1 MLNSK
6 MLAAAVL
13 AGTMVLPANAQSGKG
28 GPALTTADRAELEVL
43 NARYSL
49 SLGMCNADVWPTLF
63 VEKEG
68 FFASG
73 SRGKMQGQH
82 RLAEMNRSYDCV
94 YVNGTAPDHA
104 PVVLVPYKITIEAT
118 RDGAEGFAYYNG
130 GRYEDVYTRTDA
142 GWRFKSRTV
151 MSNREL
157 AAGYSWKDL
166 DDIQRLAAAN
176 GGPYEDLYE
185 PTPRGS
191 RLKSAGVALTM
202 EPNGRATGRAYLK
215 DGSHY
220 EDVYVKASG
229 SWRVQSRTLVAP
241 PDSAGKP
248 TTAR

>member
-6 MLAAAVL
+6 VLVVALLAVTIVTSVPAAK
-13 AGTMVLPANAQSGKG
+13 AQSGKG

-63 VEKEG
+63 EEKEG

-94 YVNGTAPDHA
+94 YVNGVAPDHA

-130 GRYEDVYTRTDA
+130 GRYEDVYTRTTE

-157 AAGYSWKDL
+157 AAGYTWKDL

-202 EPNGRATGRAYLK
+202 GPNGSATGKAY
-215 DGSHY
+215 
-220 EDVYVKASG
+220 
-229 SWRVQSRTLVAP
+229 
-241 PDSAGKP
+241 
-248 TTAR
+248 